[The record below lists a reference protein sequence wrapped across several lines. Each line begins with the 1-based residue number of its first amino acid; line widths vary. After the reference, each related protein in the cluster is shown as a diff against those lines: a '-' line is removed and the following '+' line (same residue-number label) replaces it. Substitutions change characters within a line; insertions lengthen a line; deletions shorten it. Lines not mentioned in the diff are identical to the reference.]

1 MPIFMD
7 RHDIPG
13 VSAED
18 VAEAHQ
24 KDLLIQEKFDCRA
37 LTYWFDEEKG
47 MAFCLIE
54 APNKQAVQNLHDHA
68 HGLIPNQVIEV
79 EPDLVASFL
88 GRIED
93 PVKKGLSGSGII
105 NDPAFRCV
113 IGILIDGSAIFE
125 FGNHIDK
132 IKSKIRKAFNRHRG
146 SEVIPEGEGFL
157 ASFESIDDA
166 VRCALFFQDYFD
178 SSKIPIKNPLQI
190 GLAAGMPVSGDKEF
204 FGPTIK
210 LAKRLG
216 MMAKPGQVI
225 SSAIVGERLADK
237 AVDFNRL
244 AKGNILTLNPEQEE
258 FFNLLMEIL
267 EEDGCDAAF
276 GINAFAKKT
285 GISKSK
291 LYRKITKL
299 TGYSPNDFIKEY
311 RLKMAVRFIH
321 KQAGNISEIAYA
333 SGFSSLSYFSRC
345 FQDRFGILPSIYAN
359 AIA

>member
-24 KDLLIQEKFDCRA
+24 KDLLIQGRFDCRA
-37 LTYWFDEEKG
+37 LTYWFDEERG

-54 APNKQAVQNLHDHA
+54 APNKQAVQDLHDHA

-93 PVKKGLSGSGII
+93 PVKKGLSGAGII

-113 IGILIDGSAIFE
+113 MGVFIDGSAIFE
-125 FGNHIDK
+125 FGSHIVK
-132 IKSKIRKAFNRHRG
+132 IKSKIRKEFKRHMG
-146 SEVIPEGEGFL
+146 LEVIPEGEGLL
-157 ASFESIDDA
+157 ASFEYIDDA
-166 VRCALFFQDYFD
+166 VRCALFLQDYFD

-190 GLAAGMPVSGDKEF
+190 GLAAGIPVSGDKRF
-204 FGPTIK
+204 FGPTVK

-216 MMAKPGQVI
+216 MMAKSGQVI
-225 SSAIVGERLADK
+225 SSAIVSEQLSDMAAGSNTLPE
-237 AVDFNRL
+237 
-244 AKGNILTLNPEQEE
+244 GNIFTLNPGQEE
-258 FFNLLMEIL
+258 IFNLLIEIL
-267 EEDGCDAAF
+267 EEDGCNAGF
-276 GINAFAKKT
+276 GINALARKT
-285 GISKSK
+285 GMSKSK
-291 LYRKITKL
+291 LYRKTKKT

-311 RLKMAVRFIH
+311 RLKMAQRFIN
-321 KQAGNISEIAYA
+321 KQDGNISEIAYS